1 MPAALLP
8 VFRLLLLGIGLL
20 GAGVAPAQTSGK
32 QVARP
37 AAKSVGKPP
46 KTAFTASGCP
56 VQVPTPAVARLLA
69 EAHRLQADY
78 HESEALG
85 RYERV
90 LAKDPDTYAALW
102 EAAVLSVRI
111 GSRYTDETRKLAY
124 LAAARLYAKKAL
136 TVCPDGAEAHYAA
149 GLALATQAPLLPLRS
164 RLLAY
169 RDMRPHVY
177 RATELRPDWAEAWQL
192 LGRWQY
198 RVDHYSLPERLY
210 SKLFMGGMPVGG
222 STLLAIESLRMAH
235 ELAPQRIEHAYDLA
249 RVHLN
254 RSQETRAT
262 AVLQAALEITPV
274 TADELVM
281 SRRCERLLEQLNR
294 RKRRQLQRLIN
305 EL

>member
-1 MPAALLP
+1 MATPGCP
-8 VFRLLLLGIGLL
+8 
-20 GAGVAPAQTSGK
+20 APA
-32 QVARP
+32 
-37 AAKSVGKPP
+37 
-46 KTAFTASGCP
+46 
-56 VQVPTPAVARLLA
+56 PTPAVARLLA
-69 EAHRLQADY
+69 EARRLQADY

-85 RYERV
+85 KYERV
-90 LAKDPDTYAALW
+90 LAKDPATYAALW

-124 LAAARLYAKKAL
+124 LAAARLYAKTAL

-149 GLALATQAPLLPLRS
+149 GLALATLAPLLPLRS

-169 RDMRPHVY
+169 RELRPHAY

-210 SKLFMGGMPVGG
+210 SKLFLGGMPVGG
-222 STLLAIESLRMAH
+222 STLLAVESLRKAY

-249 RVHLN
+249 RVYLN

-262 AVLQAALEITPV
+262 AVLQAALGITPV